1 MIDTAELHVKVTA
14 DGVAKADKDL
24 EKLSNTSDKAEKSTS
39 SLNSTWSRFQTL
51 LAGLA
56 IGYAVK
62 EFIQMSDAMTLL
74 DARMKLAAGSSQEYA
89 ASQKALIALSEANRT
104 GLQETASLY
113 IKLSEPI
120 RRMGGDTAT
129 VTAIVDSFQKSLKL
143 GGASTAEAS
152 AAILQFGQAMGSG
165 KLQGDEFRSLAEA
178 SPRFMKAMA
187 DGMGVPIEKLK
198 QMGSDGKLTA
208 EAVGNAL
215 LKMRQQLTDEFA
227 TFPVTVSDMFTLI
240 KNDTMRFVGEISNSL
255 GANTGIVSLLGEVR
269 AMMPAIKEEIISIA
283 GEINQWFTRNSEE
296 LGESWEQAKAL
307 GGELWSLVKT
317 VVSIAGA
324 IGEVVVKSGALT
336 TAFEG
341 ARLAVALVR
350 DVVEG
355 LAGGFAR
362 VGEYLLRYVIYP
374 FSGFNEKVL
383 AAANS
388 AGAFADAIKSKFAD
402 GKNHFAA
409 LSDELDRNRT
419 SADNTMK
426 AHMLAGVEIDRTG
439 KVTLSAAQQAKVQS
453 EAQALANTKMLEGAK
468 AIKGKAT
475 EDEKA
480 QKAAQK
486 HAETVTKVTAALNAE
501 LSSIKDN
508 TLAKKINQEVQ
519 KLGAKATDEEKLA
532 VEQLVIQI
540 NQEKNARDV
549 REASIKAQEKALQEV
564 KQATDNEV
572 EAIQKKI
579 DAQRAENEG
588 IGKTK
593 SELLLLQIERDKAK
607 LATMDEKDS
616 VDKLT
621 EARAYEKLGLQA
633 AIDKNTELAELMMK
647 GEAAENAIKLA
658 KDTADAWQKS
668 SDKISDSIT
677 DALMRGF
684 ENGKG
689 FLQNLKDTAVNM
701 FKTLVIRPVIQAA
714 VQPITNAVGGVVSAG
729 ASSLATNIFSS
740 MGMAGA
746 FQGLSGL
753 SGSAFMSGLGMTS
766 AQVAGATSLAPG
778 LAGPVVTG
786 GAATSMGAGSM
797 MASAGP
803 LAAVIAGAYITDQ
816 MQKSGWGYDNN
827 GEGYLKGLF
836 TGGIGV
842 STGLDRLFGHN
853 RNVNA
858 DATGILGTVT
868 ATGLEGG
875 QKWQDFS
882 QKGGTFR
889 SDKRWTDTADIDKTT
904 GDMIVS
910 QVLAITNSAK
920 AVSKTMGEDISAA
933 LGTWKHDFNIQLSEN
948 GSLEKAGEKIAEE
961 MGRAAD
967 SLALHLFPALQ
978 GLQLQGETAA
988 ATLNRLGGTF
998 AVTNQ
1003 AAILLGQNMET
1014 AFGAMGMVGAPARQ
1028 QLVDLAGGVQS
1039 LSEKLASYYNNMFST
1054 QEKNMKS
1061 FETLDAQ
1068 IAAMGISIDFSKEA
1082 FRAFVEDTSKLDLA
1096 TESGRKLFAGLMELQ
1111 PAFSALV
1118 DSMGESGKGLK
1129 LGTMESLM
1137 NDKNQYAASAIK
1149 ESAAEWWAKFGP
1161 QVDAQA
1167 AQAAAQQAT
1176 LDRIAAA
1183 QESAP
1188 KQITDPIVAS
1198 LGDVAAQIGNIVAN
1212 AVATAQAGN
1221 AETIAQAVRD
1231 AQAQAATIIA
1241 DTVQVGV
1248 LN

>member
-240 KNDTMRFVGEISNSL
+240 KNDTMRFVSEISNSL

-388 AGAFADAIKSKFAD
+388 AGAFADAIKAKFAD
-402 GKNHFAA
+402 GKNHVSA

-419 SADNTMK
+419 STDNTMK

-480 QKAAQK
+480 QKSAQK
-486 HAETVTKVTAALNAE
+486 HAETVAKVTAGLNAE

-519 KLGAKATDEEKLA
+519 KLGTKATDAEKLA
-532 VEQLVIQI
+532 VEQLVIRI
-540 NQEKNARDV
+540 NEEKNVRGE
-549 REASIKAQEKALQEV
+549 REASLKAQEKALQDV
-564 KQATDNEV
+564 KLATDNELDS
-572 EAIQKKI
+572 IQKKI
-579 DAQRAENEG
+579 DAQRLENEA
-588 IGKTK
+588 IGLTK
-593 SELLLLQIERDKAK
+593 SQLLLLQIERDKAK

-621 EARAYEKLGLQA
+621 EARVYEKLGLQA

-668 SDKISDSIT
+668 SEKISDSIT

-714 VQPITNAVGGVVSAG
+714 VQGGVGMVGNAATSIGNSALNSIG
-729 ASSLATNIFSS
+729 MSLFGN
-740 MGMAGA
+740 
-746 FQGLSGL
+746 
-753 SGSAFMSGLGMTS
+753 
-766 AQVAGATSLAPG
+766 VAGATFSGIGSSFAAGQAVGYGGANAALGSAG
-778 LAGPVVTG
+778 VTSMADASFLAG
-786 GAATSMGAGSM
+786 GAYATY
-797 MASAGP
+797 AGP
-803 LAAVIAGAYITDQ
+803 AALAAAYAYMMDQ
-816 MQKSGWGYDNN
+816 GLKSGWGGDNN
-827 GEGYLKGLF
+827 KQGYALTWA
-836 TGGIGV
+836 TGGLNV
-842 STGLDRLFGHN
+842 AADRLFGHGN
-853 RNVNA
+853 TNA

-882 QKGGTFR
+882 QKGGKFR
-889 SDKRWTDTADIDKTT
+889 SDRRWTDTEAIDKTT
-904 GDMIVS
+904 GNMIVS
-910 QVLAITNSAK
+910 QVLAITDSAK
-920 AVSKTMGEDISAA
+920 AVSKTMGEDISSA
-933 LGTWKHDFNIQLSEN
+933 LSTWKYNLNLQLSDN
-948 GSLEKAGEKIAEE
+948 GDMSKAGEKIAAEI
-961 MGRAAD
+961 GKAAD

-978 GLQLQGETAA
+978 GLQRQGETAA
-988 ATLNRLGGTF
+988 DTLNRLGGTF

-1014 AFGAMGMVGAPARQ
+1014 AFGAMGMVSAPARQ

-1082 FRAFVEDTSKLDLA
+1082 FRAFVEDKSKLDLA

-1183 QESAP
+1183 QETAP
-1188 KQITDPIVAS
+1188 KKITDPIVSS
-1198 LGDVAAQIGNIVAN
+1198 LGNVASQIGNIVAN

-1221 AETIAQAVRD
+1221 AETIAKAVRD

-1241 DTVQVGV
+1241 DTVQIGA